1 MRCIA
6 WNVTSMI
13 NKTPAIME
21 HVIDSDPSIVLLQET
36 WLKSNRSNVTA
47 LVKEYGYVLLHNIR
61 KNREKSSGGGVGI
74 LLKKDMKYKKI
85 KHGQF
90 TSFEH
95 KVVKVTIDNNK
106 SLLLISIYRVLF
118 VPVTVFLVEIV
129 QLFEY
134 LIAQKDDILL
144 AGDVNIHMETDEVYS
159 NKFKD
164 ILRDFNIKQHVYFP
178 THIQGHTL
186 DIIGTLGE
194 TPVVSHVEPRENDIS
209 HHHLIDFQLA
219 VRPEAKEVKQVMC
232 RNLKKI
238 DMERFMKE
246 VKEKIYVT
254 ETAFGDNMRRYNKV
268 ISELVEKE
276 APLQT
281 LSIKAVPS
289 APWFDREYKELRKER
304 RKAEKKA
311 RKTKSPEDKEKYIK
325 LRKQTTSLAHDK
337 KCKHYGE
344 KIQGT
349 MYSTINKL
357 LDNETEEVLPEAES
371 NEQLANRFLKYF
383 TEKIEKIRST
393 FPEGASAETAKM
405 PAPRGKLTVFEEA
418 SEEEIKEIVQEYGVK
433 CSPEDPAPAS
443 LLKRVDRDVFIP
455 IWTKLV
461 NLSLGEG
468 SMECLNTGVLVPLI
482 KQLDDLVDI
491 DNEKNYRPVTNLQ
504 FVGKL
509 IERVVKRRLNKHLV
523 EYELES
529 DFEHGYKEGHSTET
543 LLVAAMNELLV
554 SCDAGLPSVMML
566 LDLSAAFDTVD
577 QNKLIQILKDEIG
590 IDGTA
595 LKWFKSFII
604 GRTQRVKIRDAY
616 SEVGDLIYGEAQGS
630 VLGPPLFNIYIR
642 SLKKHVD
649 PSKFT
654 ILGFADD
661 HQLIKSFLPVLQVQ
675 ALDGDINKCFD
686 LITEWMDSFFLKLNA
701 TKTKILIIMPP
712 SLRNTIKIQG
722 TFINGSCIRFDH
734 SAKNL
739 GVIIDDE
746 LTFSEHVGKM
756 VTCCNLT
763 IRKLSKI
770 KDFLSYEELRT
781 AVSSFIFST
790 LDYCNSLLYG
800 IQSDL
805 MDKLQSVQNSAARLV
820 KGKSKFNGSTAEF
833 IRKCHWLRVRERIV
847 FKICLLVHKC
857 LHGSAP
863 KCLKDLLNYS
873 GSERTMKLVQPTFKG
888 SYGSRSFGRVAP
900 KLWNLLP
907 LKIRSETDVD
917 EFKKSLKTF
926 LFDGFQEFEQKI
938 KES

>member
-1 MRCIA
+1 M

-13 NKTPAIME
+13 NKTPEIME

-36 WLKSNRSNVTA
+36 WLKSDRSNVTA
-47 LVKEYGYVLLHNIR
+47 LVKEYGYVLVHNIR
-61 KNREKSSGGGVGI
+61 KNREKDGGGGVGI

-85 KHGQF
+85 KHDQF

-95 KVVKVTIDNNK
+95 KVVKVIMDSNK

-118 VPVTVFLVEIV
+118 VPVTVFLEEIV
-129 QLFEY
+129 KLFEY
-134 LIAQKDDILL
+134 LIALKDDVLL
-144 AGDVNIHMETDEVYS
+144 AGDVNIHMETDDIYS
-159 NKFKD
+159 KRFKD
-164 ILRDFNIKQHVYFP
+164 ILGNFNITQHVHFP

-194 TPVVSHVEPRENDIS
+194 TPVVSQVEARENDVS
-209 HHHLIDFQLA
+209 HHYLIDFQLA
-219 VRPEAKEVKQVMC
+219 VRPEAKEVKEVMC
-232 RNLKKI
+232 RNLKRV
-238 DMERFMKE
+238 DMEKFMKE
-246 VKEKIYVT
+246 VSEKIQIT
-254 ETAFGDNMRRYNKV
+254 ETAFGDNMRRYNTV
-268 ISELVEKE
+268 IGEFVDME
-276 APLQT
+276 APLRRQ
-281 LSIKAVPS
+281 SIKAVPS

-311 RKTKSPEDKEKYIK
+311 MKTQSPEDKENYIK
-325 LRKQTTSLAHDK
+325 LRKQTTLLAHEK

-344 KIQGT
+344 KLEGNNHL

-357 LDNETEEVLPEAES
+357 LDNEPEEVLPEAES
-371 NEQLANRFLKYF
+371 NVQLANRFLKYF

-393 FPEGASAETAKM
+393 FPKGTPAETAKM
-405 PAPRGKLTVFEEA
+405 PAPRGKLTVFKEA
-418 SEEEIKEIVQEYGVK
+418 SEEEIREIVQEYGIK

-443 LLKRVDRDVFIP
+443 LLKRVDLDVFIP

-461 NLSLGEG
+461 NLSLAEG

-509 IERVVKRRLNKHLV
+509 IERVVKRRLNEHMV

-543 LLVAAMNELLV
+543 LLVAAVNELLV
-554 SCDAGLPSVMML
+554 SCDAGLPSVVML

-577 QNKLIQILKDEIG
+577 QSKLISILKEEIG

-595 LKWFKSFII
+595 LRWFESFII

-616 SEVGDLIYGEAQGS
+616 SEVGELLYGEAQGS

-686 LITEWMDSFFLKLNA
+686 LITEWMDSYYLRLNA

-712 SLRNTIKIQG
+712 SLRDTIKIQG
-722 TFINGSCIRFDH
+722 TFLKGSCIRFDH

-739 GVIIDDE
+739 GVIIDDG
-746 LTFSEHVGKM
+746 LTFSEHVGKV
-756 VTCCNLT
+756 VTSCNMT

-770 KDFLSYEELRT
+770 KEFLTFDQLRT
-781 AVSSFIFST
+781 AVSSFIFMS
-790 LDYCNSLLYG
+790 LDYCNSFLY
-800 IQSDL
+800 
-805 MDKLQSVQNSAARLV
+805 
-820 KGKSKFNGSTAEF
+820 
-833 IRKCHWLRVRERIV
+833 
-847 FKICLLVHKC
+847 
-857 LHGSAP
+857 
-863 KCLKDLLNYS
+863 
-873 GSERTMKLVQPTFKG
+873 
-888 SYGSRSFGRVAP
+888 
-900 KLWNLLP
+900 
-907 LKIRSETDVD
+907 
-917 EFKKSLKTF
+917 
-926 LFDGFQEFEQKI
+926 
-938 KES
+938 